1 MKSSIEAGRPPAWRA
16 ALVALVLL
24 AAATAACAL
33 LDGAISLMSQAMV
46 YLVAV
51 VAASYLLPR
60 LAAVGSAI
68 GAVAALNFFFVP
80 PRYTL
85 AVEHREHLIA
95 LVAMLA
101 VALLVS
107 YLSDALKRESAAARE
122 SESRAAQLRGLA
134 VDLAGAGSEAE
145 AVEMGR
151 RALLDSFAGPVLV
164 AMSIDGRSAPDSGA
178 ADEDVRRALRCC
190 MAEAAVLGPG
200 TGRWPALDA
209 WYVPLGTGDRVVGA
223 ARIEPAAASD
233 TIGREHAQAIAA
245 LMAQG
250 ISRLRSSAAHLAARA
265 EVERQ
270 HVQATFL
277 ASVSHDLRTP
287 LAAIVAA
294 ASSLEAQ
301 RHRLADAEQDRM
313 LAGIAAEA
321 RYLTAV
327 TENTLQLV
335 RLSAGGGALA
345 SEWQSIEE
353 IVGSVVGRLRARA
366 SGGRIRVRLGRGL
379 PLVRG
384 DATLLAQLVTN
395 LIDNALKYS
404 ESAVG
409 LTVVQRADRLL
420 LSVKDRGPG
429 LALGDESRVFEPFSR
444 GRDTSG
450 ARGARGA
457 GLGLAL
463 CRAIASAHGGSL
475 GVGRR
480 SRGGS
485 RFTLALPV
493 VAQPALEMPA

>member
-1 MKSSIEAGRPPAWRA
+1 
-16 ALVALVLL
+16 LL
-24 AAATAACAL
+24 AAATAACAV
-33 LDGAISLMSQAMV
+33 LDGAISLMSQAMI
-46 YLVAV
+46 YLLAV

-95 LVAMLA
+95 LAAMLA

-107 YLSDALKRESAAARE
+107 YLSAALKRESAAARE
-122 SESRAAQLRGLA
+122 SESRAGQLRTLA
-134 VDLAGAGSEAE
+134 IELAAAGSEDE
-145 AVEMGR
+145 AVDIGR
-151 RALLDSFAGPVLV
+151 RALLQRFAGPVLLV
-164 AMSIDGRSAPDSGA
+164 TSIDGAISSGVDA
-178 ADEDVRRALRCC
+178 GEDVMRALRCC
-190 MAEAAVLGPG
+190 IDEAALLGPG
-200 TGRWPALDA
+200 TGRWPGLDA
-209 WYVPLGTGDRVVGA
+209 WYVPLGTRDRVVGA
-223 ARIEPAAASD
+223 ARIEPALASD
-233 TIGREHAQAIAA
+233 TIGREHAQAVAA
-245 LMAQG
+245 LVAQG
-250 ISRLRSSAAHLAARA
+250 VWRLRLLEASLAARA

-301 RHRLADAEQDRM
+301 RTRLGDEEQGRM
-313 LAGIAAEA
+313 LAGIVAEA

-335 RLSAGGGALA
+335 RLSAGGGALRT
-345 SEWQSIEE
+345 EWQSIEE
-353 IVGSVVGRLRARA
+353 IVGSVVGRLRARP
-366 SGGRIRVRLGRGL
+366 SGGRIRARLGRAL

-384 DATLLAQLVTN
+384 DATLLAQLATN

-404 ESAVG
+404 EGAVN
-409 LTVVQRADRLL
+409 LTVVQRGDRLL
-420 LSVKDRGPG
+420 LSVKDRGSG
-429 LALGDESRVFEPFSR
+429 LAPGDESRVFEPFHR
-444 GRDTSG
+444 GRDASD
-450 ARGARGA
+450 ARGA

-463 CRAIASAHGGSL
+463 CRAIAAAHGGSL
-475 GVGRR
+475 GVSRR
-480 SRGGS
+480 ARGGC

-493 VAQPALEMPA
+493 AEQPAVEVLP

>member
-1 MKSSIEAGRPPAWRA
+1 
-16 ALVALVLL
+16 LL
-24 AAATAACAL
+24 SAATAICAV
-33 LDGAISLMSQAMV
+33 LDDAISLMSQAMI
-46 YLVAV
+46 YLLAV
-51 VAASYLLPR
+51 VAASYRLPR

-107 YLSDALKRESAAARE
+107 YLSAALKRESAAARE
-122 SESRAAQLRGLA
+122 SESRAGQLRSLA
-134 VDLAGAGSEAE
+134 IDLAAAGSEDE
-145 AVEMGR
+145 AVEIGR
-151 RALLDSFAGPVLV
+151 RALLQRFAGPVLV
-164 AMSIDGRSAPDSGA
+164 GAPVDGAIAPGVDG
-178 ADEDVRRALRCC
+178 EDVRRALRCC
-190 MAEAAVLGPG
+190 IDEAAVLGPG
-200 TGRWPALDA
+200 TGRWPGLDA
-209 WYVPLGTGDRVVGA
+209 WYVPLGTRDRVVGA
-223 ARIEPAAASD
+223 ARIEPALASD

-245 LMAQG
+245 LVAQG
-250 ISRLRSSAAHLAARA
+250 IWRLRLLEASLAARA

-270 HVQATFL
+270 QVQATFL

-301 RHRLADAEQDRM
+301 RSRLGDAEQGRM
-313 LAGIAAEA
+313 LAGIVAEA
-321 RYLTAV
+321 SYLTAV

-335 RLSAGGGALA
+335 RLSAGGGALRT
-345 SEWQSIEE
+345 EWQSIEE
-353 IVGSVVGRLRARA
+353 IVGSVVGRLRSRR
-366 SGGRIRVRLGRGL
+366 SGGRIHARLGRAL

-384 DATLLAQLVTN
+384 DATLLAQLATN

-404 ESAVG
+404 DGAVD
-409 LTVVQRADRLL
+409 LTVVQQGDRLL

-429 LALGDESRVFEPFSR
+429 LAPGDESRVFEPFYR
-444 GRDTSG
+444 GRDASD
-450 ARGARGA
+450 ARGA

-463 CRAIASAHGGSL
+463 CRAIAAAHGGSL

-480 SRGGS
+480 ARGGC

-493 VAQPALEMPA
+493 AAQPAVEVPA

>member
-1 MKSSIEAGRPPAWRA
+1 MEANRSQVWRFA
-16 ALVALVLL
+16 IVDLALLS
-24 AAATAACAL
+24 AATAVCAV
-33 LDGAISLMSQAMV
+33 LDPVISLMSQAMI
-46 YLVAV
+46 YLLAV

-60 LAAVGSAI
+60 LAAVGAAI

-107 YLSDALKRESAAARE
+107 YLSGALKRESAAARE
-122 SESRAAQLRGLA
+122 SESRAGQLRSLA
-134 VDLAGAGSEAE
+134 IDLAAAGSEAE
-145 AVEMGR
+145 AVVIGR
-151 RALLDSFAGPVLV
+151 RALLQHVAGPVLLV
-164 AMSIDGRSAPDSGA
+164 TSVDGAILPGVDAS
-178 ADEDVRRALRCC
+178 EDVQRALRCC
-190 MAEAAVLGPG
+190 IDEAAVLGPG
-200 TGRWPALDA
+200 TGRWPGLDA
-209 WYVPLGTGDRVVGA
+209 WYVPLGTRDRVVGA
-223 ARIEPAAASD
+223 VRIEPALASD

-245 LMAQG
+245 LVAQG
-250 ISRLRSSAAHLAARA
+250 VWRLRLLEANLAARA

-301 RHRLADAEQDRM
+301 RSRLSDEEQGRM
-313 LAGIAAEA
+313 LAGIVAEA

-335 RLSAGGGALA
+335 RLSAGGGALRT
-345 SEWQSIEE
+345 EWQSIEE
-353 IVGSVVGRLRARA
+353 IVGSVVGRLRSRP
-366 SGGRIRVRLGRGL
+366 SGGRIRARLGRAL

-384 DATLLAQLVTN
+384 DATLLAQLAAN
-395 LIDNALKYS
+395 LVDNALKYS
-404 ESAVG
+404 DGAVG
-409 LTVVQRADRLL
+409 LTVGHCGGRLL

-429 LALGDESRVFEPFSR
+429 LAPGDESRVFEPFYR
-444 GRDTSG
+444 GRDVSD
-450 ARGARGA
+450 ARGA

-463 CRAIASAHGGSL
+463 CRAIAAAHGGSL
-475 GVGRR
+475 VVSRR
-480 SRGGS
+480 VRGGC
-485 RFTLALPV
+485 RFTLALPIA
-493 VAQPALEMPA
+493 AQPAVEASA

>member
-1 MKSSIEAGRPPAWRA
+1 MEANRSQVWRFA
-16 ALVALVLL
+16 IVDLALLS
-24 AAATAACAL
+24 AATAVCAV
-33 LDGAISLMSQAMV
+33 LDPVISLMSQAMI
-46 YLVAV
+46 YLLAV

-60 LAAVGSAI
+60 LAAVGAAI

-107 YLSDALKRESAAARE
+107 YLSGALKRESAAARE
-122 SESRAAQLRGLA
+122 SESRAGQLRSLA
-134 VDLAGAGSEAE
+134 IDLAAAGSEAE
-145 AVEMGR
+145 AVDIGR
-151 RALLDSFAGPVLV
+151 RALLQHVAGPVVLV
-164 AMSIDGRSAPDSGA
+164 TSVDGAILPGA
-178 ADEDVRRALRCC
+178 DASEDVQRALRCC
-190 MAEAAVLGPG
+190 IDEAAVLGPG
-200 TGRWPALDA
+200 TGRWPGLDA
-209 WYVPLGTGDRVVGA
+209 WYVPLGTRDRVVGA
-223 ARIEPAAASD
+223 VRIEPALASD

-245 LMAQG
+245 LVAQG
-250 ISRLRSSAAHLAARA
+250 VWRLRLLEANLAARA

-301 RHRLADAEQDRM
+301 RSRLSDEEQGRM
-313 LAGIAAEA
+313 LAGIVAEA

-335 RLSAGGGALA
+335 RLSAGGGALET
-345 SEWQSIEE
+345 EWQAIEE
-353 IVGSVVGRLRARA
+353 IVGSVLGRLRSRP
-366 SGGRIRVRLGRGL
+366 SGGRIRARLGRAL

-384 DATLLAQLVTN
+384 DATLLAQLATN

-404 ESAVG
+404 DGAVD
-409 LTVVQRADRLL
+409 LTIVQQGDRLL

-429 LALGDESRVFEPFSR
+429 LVPGDESRVFEPFYR
-444 GRDTSG
+444 GRD
-450 ARGARGA
+450 ARDARGA

-463 CRAIASAHGGSL
+463 CRAIAAAHGGCL
-475 GVGRR
+475 GVSLR
-480 SRGGS
+480 SRGGC
-485 RFTLALPV
+485 RFTLALPIA
-493 VAQPALEMPA
+493 AQPAVEVSA

>member
-1 MKSSIEAGRPPAWRA
+1 MGADRPGAWRGA
-16 ALVALVLL
+16 VHGLVLL
-24 AAATAACAL
+24 AVATAVCAV
-33 LDGAISLMSQAMV
+33 LDDEISLMSQAMI

-60 LAAVGSAI
+60 LAAVGAAI
-68 GAVAALNFFFVP
+68 GAVVALNFFFVP

-85 AVEHREHLIA
+85 AVGHREHLIA

-107 YLSDALKRESAAARE
+107 YLSAALKRESAAARE
-122 SESRAAQLRGLA
+122 SEGRAGQLRSLA
-134 VDLAGAGSEAE
+134 IDLAGAGSEADAIE
-145 AVEMGR
+145 VGR
-151 RALLDSFAGPVLV
+151 RALLERFAGPVLLV
-164 AMSIDGRSAPDSGA
+164 TSVDGQISSAVDVVG
-178 ADEDVRRALRCC
+178 EDVQRALRCC
-190 MAEAAVLGPG
+190 IAEAAVLGPG

-209 WYVPLGTGDRVVGA
+209 WYVPLGTGDRVAGA
-223 ARIEPAAASD
+223 ARIEPALASD
-233 TIGREHAQAIAA
+233 TTGREHAQAIAT
-245 LMAQG
+245 LLAQG
-250 ISRLRSSAAHLAARA
+250 IWRLRLTEANLAARA

-301 RHRLADAEQDRM
+301 RSRLSDEQQGRM
-313 LAGIAAEA
+313 LTGIVAEA
-321 RYLTAV
+321 RYLTAL

-335 RLSAGGGALA
+335 RLSAGGGAME
-345 SEWQSIEE
+345 SQWQSIEE
-353 IVGSVVGRLRARA
+353 IVGSVVGRLRLRP
-366 SGGRIRVRLGRGL
+366 SGGRIRARLHRGL

-384 DATLLAQLVTN
+384 DATLLAQLATN

-404 ESAVG
+404 NGAVG
-409 LTVVQRADRLL
+409 LTVLQRGDQLV

-429 LALGDESRVFEPFSR
+429 LAPGDESRVFEPFYR
-444 GRDTSG
+444 GRDASD
-450 ARGARGA
+450 ARGA

-463 CRAIASAHGGSL
+463 CRAIAAAHGGSV
-475 GVGRR
+475 GVTRR
-480 SRGGS
+480 ARGGC

-493 VAQPALEMPA
+493 LAQPAVELAA

>member
-1 MKSSIEAGRPPAWRA
+1 MQATRSQAWRFA
-16 ALVALVLL
+16 IVALALL
-24 AAATAACAL
+24 SAATAVCAV
-33 LDGAISLMSQAMV
+33 LDPVISLMSQAMI
-46 YLVAV
+46 YLLAV

-60 LAAVGSAI
+60 LAAVGAAI

-85 AVEHREHLIA
+85 AVEHREHLIS

-107 YLSDALKRESAAARE
+107 YLSAALKRESTAARE
-122 SESRAAQLRGLA
+122 SESRSGQLRSLA
-134 VDLAGAGSEAE
+134 IDLAAAGSEAE
-145 AVEMGR
+145 AVDIGR
-151 RALLDSFAGPVLV
+151 RALLQHVAGPVLLV
-164 AMSIDGRSAPDSGA
+164 TTFDGAIRPGVDAS
-178 ADEDVRRALRCC
+178 EDVQRALRCC
-190 MAEAAVLGPG
+190 IDEAAVLGPG
-200 TGRWPALDA
+200 TGRWPGLDA
-209 WYVPLGTGDRVVGA
+209 WYVPLGTRGRVVGA
-223 ARIEPAAASD
+223 VRIEPALASD

-245 LMAQG
+245 LVAQG
-250 ISRLRSSAAHLAARA
+250 VWRLRLLEANLAARA

-287 LAAIVAA
+287 LAAIVTA

-301 RHRLADAEQDRM
+301 RGRLDDEEQDRM
-313 LAGIAAEA
+313 LAGIVAEA

-335 RLSAGGGALA
+335 RLSAAGGALET
-345 SEWQSIEE
+345 EWQSIEE
-353 IVGSVVGRLRARA
+353 IVGSVVGRLRSRP
-366 SGGRIRVRLGRGL
+366 SGARIRARLARGL

-384 DATLLAQLVTN
+384 DATLLAQLATN

-404 ESAVG
+404 ESAVD
-409 LTVVQRADRLL
+409 LTIVQHGDRLL

-429 LALGDESRVFEPFSR
+429 LAPGDESRVFEPFYR
-444 GRDTSG
+444 GRDASE
-450 ARGARGA
+450 ARGA

-463 CRAIASAHGGSL
+463 CRAIAAAHGGSL
-475 GVGRR
+475 GVSGRAH
-480 SRGGS
+480 GGC

-493 VAQPALEMPA
+493 VEQPAVEVPA